1 MLKTRVGTALVGL
14 PIVIY
19 MFVWGSIPMQLA
31 LVSVVAYACAHEL
44 SGFLVARCV
53 NEFHLSD
60 QEELSLF
67 KFLRSFRI
75 GLILFLAMFFVLF
88 LNLPRLTAPVLLVGA
103 MGLMLSV
110 LPLRV
115 TNTAKVHVSTELLFV
130 CCFAVLPWL
139 ALGEIIATETNA
151 DGGQWVL
158 FLLAIV
164 WCGDTGG
171 YFGGRFWGKT
181 PLAPSISPKKTREGA
196 VAGVLMSVLGASVL
210 NVCLGFKFGSVL
222 NVLLISTA
230 LSVVGQL
237 GDLMESVAKRYGRIK
252 DSGFLIPGHG
262 GVLDRVDSILAATP
276 LLWLY
281 FRFVNV

>member
-103 MGLMLSV
+103 MSGH
-110 LPLRV
+110 PV
-115 TNTAKVHVSTELLFV
+115 TS
-130 CCFAVLPWL
+130 AVLRKPL
-139 ALGEIIATETNA
+139 SGEICWSSPTTTI
-151 DGGQWVL
+151 L
-158 FLLAIV
+158 FA
-164 WCGDTGG
+164 
-171 YFGGRFWGKT
+171 
-181 PLAPSISPKKTREGA
+181 
-196 VAGVLMSVLGASVL
+196 M
-210 NVCLGFKFGSVL
+210 
-222 NVLLISTA
+222 
-230 LSVVGQL
+230 
-237 GDLMESVAKRYGRIK
+237 
-252 DSGFLIPGHG
+252 
-262 GVLDRVDSILAATP
+262 
-276 LLWLY
+276 
-281 FRFVNV
+281 